1 MKNIVIPDQA
11 CRKCGVVNEGS
22 TNIICDACY
31 PTLTKSD
38 IQKYDK
44 MWQREI
50 IELFG
55 NECVDCDKAAETE
68 SGELCG
74 DHLVTKGSNP
84 LARYDL
90 SDGVCRCFQ
99 CHEGRH
105 RGTVKVVPEK
115 TERMPQQ
122 TQTKAKK
129 MKKLRCSYFSCPISP
144 LPTSKKGRCFRHL
157 NV

>member
-1 MKNIVIPDQA
+1 MKTPVIPEQA
-11 CRKCGVVNEGS
+11 CRKCGVVHEGS
-22 TNIICDACY
+22 TKIICDACF
-31 PTLTKSD
+31 PTLTKHE

-55 NECVDCDKAAETE
+55 NECVDCSHMAETE

-74 DHLVTKGSNP
+74 DHLTTKGSDP

-90 SDGVCRCFQ
+90 AEGVCRCFT

-105 RGTVKVVPEK
+105 RGTVKRVPEK
-115 TERMPQQ
+115 EKMPKQ
-122 TQTKAKK
+122 TQERQQKK
-129 MKKLRCSYFSCPISP
+129 MKKARCSYFSCPIMP
-144 LPTSKKGRCFRHL
+144 LPGNKKGRCFRHT
-157 NV
+157 NA